1 MLDGTYYFECQCGS
15 DEHTLK
21 FTLDKGGDACDDVAE
36 IYTSVFLNAWE
47 PWYRRAWSA
56 IKYTFGY
63 KCKYGHWD
71 CWILRNEE
79 AGKLRAMLDEF
90 DRLQRAAKTIKYKS
104 PRSFYKPAT
113 TDFIGL

>member
-47 PWYRRAWSA
+47 PWYRRAWSSA
-56 IKYTFGY
+56 
-63 KCKYGHWD
+63 
-71 CWILRNEE
+71 
-79 AGKLRAMLDEF
+79 ARAMSCGFWSGVDSNHVAPACAVTVF
-90 DRLQRAAKTIKYKS
+90 SCSMAAG
-104 PRSFYKPAT
+104 R
-113 TDFIGL
+113 